1 MSHFAG
7 QHTTHPDQPVNGC
20 LINKIALVTGASRGI
35 GEAIV
40 RLFAQEGAKVVLAS
54 RNQEEMIRI
63 VEEIKAHGGNA
74 LAIPT
79 DVTKAQALDA
89 LVQQTLDAYGQLDIA
104 VNNAVQV
111 ATCLSRK

>member
-35 GEAIV
+35 GEAVV

-54 RNQEEMIRI
+54 RNQKEMILLLRRSRLM
-63 VEEIKAHGGNA
+63 A
-74 LAIPT
+74 
-79 DVTKAQALDA
+79 
-89 LVQQTLDAYGQLDIA
+89 
-104 VNNAVQV
+104 
-111 ATCLSRK
+111 ATPWLYRRM